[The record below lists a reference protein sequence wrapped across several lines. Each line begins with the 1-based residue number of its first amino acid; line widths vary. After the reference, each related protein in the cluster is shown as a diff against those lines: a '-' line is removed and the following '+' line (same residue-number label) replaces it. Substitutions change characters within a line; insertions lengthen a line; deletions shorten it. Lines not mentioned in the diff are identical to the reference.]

1 MSILVKKGAKGR
13 ERRKVRV
20 RKKVFGTADRPRLN
34 VFRSARHIYVQVIDD
49 DNGKTLASA
58 STVAKSVRD
67 GLSGTKTERA
77 EKIGALLASR
87 CKEIGIDSV
96 VFDRNG
102 YKYHGRIKAVAEAA
116 RKAGL
121 RV

>member
-1 MSILVKKGAKGR
+1 MKKGAKGR

-20 RKKVFGTADRPRLN
+20 RKKVFGTAERPRLN
-34 VFRSARHIYVQVIDD
+34 VFRSAKHIYAQVIDD

-58 STVAKSVRD
+58 STMAKDLRD
-67 GLSGTKTERA
+67 ITGKKTEQA
-77 EKIGALLASR
+77 ERIGEVIASR
-87 CKEIGIDSV
+87 CMEQGIKAV

-102 YKYHGRIKAVAEAA
+102 FKYHGRIKAVAEAA

-121 RV
+121 QV